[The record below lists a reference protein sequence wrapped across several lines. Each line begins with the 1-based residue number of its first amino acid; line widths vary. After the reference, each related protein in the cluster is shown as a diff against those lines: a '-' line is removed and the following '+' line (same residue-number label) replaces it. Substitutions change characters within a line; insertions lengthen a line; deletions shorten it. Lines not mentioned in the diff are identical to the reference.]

1 VKQRALASSS
11 IPRIETETGLR
22 HQAFLEVLAE
32 GEPTSSEWLAA
43 RAGLLALRYVDAWA
57 SGEWL
62 AVQLLAERSAVCDAI
77 AEIPAG
83 NQFRGLLAVLL
94 ERSTTDWTVSGAG
107 EPHPLPPSIARIAS
121 PLLAYAHAL
130 QFSSQW
136 GMAADVYLTVWEACG
151 PHGWQSAKGAA
162 DAESA
167 MTAALRL
174 GACYRTLGAAER
186 AGTAYAAAMAVAH
199 DRGDVRTVL
208 RARLGEAKLIQE
220 RGNLP
225 LADARMAD
233 VIRDAGS
240 SQLQDIRAWA
250 FHDRSAVAL
259 QRGQFHAAVEWGFE
273 SWALERDPLER
284 ERVLADLAIALFGGG
299 YFDLARSA
307 DRLLVATVHEP
318 YVRWLVT
325 INLIEIAMIQRDK
338 AEFHRLAQS
347 LRTVVLPPILLANY
361 HYYVGQGEAVFGR
374 AERARQDLERAIG
387 LAEQHG
393 LGEIIIK
400 AEAALL
406 RIREGQREA
415 ETYRQVPVPPEFT
428 HINDALH
435 GACAAAL
442 AERE

>member
-1 VKQRALASSS
+1 VKPHVSAPSS
-11 IPRIETETGLR
+11 IPRIDIDTGLR
-22 HQAFLEVLAE
+22 HRAFLEALAE

-43 RAGLLALRYVDAWA
+43 RAGLLTLRYVDAWA

-77 AEIPAG
+77 VEVPAG
-83 NQFRGLLAVLL
+83 NQFRGLLATLL
-94 ERSTTDWTVSGAG
+94 ERTATDWAVNATG
-107 EPHPLPPSIARIAS
+107 PHPLPPPIARIAS

-136 GMAADVYLTVWEACG
+136 AMAADVYLTVWEACG
-151 PHGWQSAKGAA
+151 PHGWQSAQGVA
-162 DAESA
+162 DADSA

-174 GACYRTLGAAER
+174 GACYRTLGDADR
-186 AGTAYAAAMAVAH
+186 AGTAYAAAMAVARE
-199 DRGDVRTVL
+199 RGDVRTVL

-233 VIRDAGS
+233 VIRDAS
-240 SQLQDIRAWA
+240 TSQLQDIRAWA
-250 FHDRSAVAL
+250 FHDRGVVAY

-284 ERVLADLAIALFGGG
+284 ERVLVDLAASLFGGG
-299 YFDLARSA
+299 YVDLARSA

-318 YVRWLVT
+318 YLRWLVT
-325 INLIEIAMIQRDK
+325 INLIEIATIEHDK
-338 AEFHRLAQS
+338 AEFDRLVQA

-361 HYYVGQGEAVFGR
+361 HYYVGQGEAAFGR
-374 AERARQDLERAIG
+374 AERGCQDLERAIG

-406 RIREGQREA
+406 RIREGQRETQ
-415 ETYRQVPVPPEFT
+415 TYRQVPVPPEFT
-428 HINDALH
+428 HITDALH